1 MISLSLY
8 DLLWNLPVAVSPK
21 NKAERVP
28 MNYTVQH
35 IAEITNAQVIGDGNL
50 VIRNIAYDSR
60 IIYSTKNTAFIAINT
75 HKNSGEK
82 FIESAI
88 DRGINVIISEHH
100 YPDFE
105 NITWIIVENSV
116 EFLQKLAKYHFE
128 NSHLQSI
135 GITGSNGKTILKEWL
150 YQCLW
155 NEFPTVKSPKSFNS
169 QIGLPLS
176 LLQIN
181 STHKLGIFEVG
192 ISKPDEMEKLENIF
206 HPQIGLLTHIG
217 TAHAANF
224 SSEEEL
230 IDEKIRLFKDSEVI
244 IYNGDNSSVDQKIK
258 KSYSGRKLISY
269 GIKKENNVF
278 IKSNISRDE
287 NIIVEYFGEEISFP
301 AHQRDEATLTNAMA
315 LITVLKELNIENKKI
330 VEKINL
336 LKAVEMRLE
345 SIEGVK
351 GNIII
356 NDSFNLDL
364 DSLKTALQFLK
375 EYNKSKKS
383 LVLTDIVGV
392 NVNSQELYE
401 EVSELV
407 NEQHFDSVF
416 LIGDEISKFS
426 ELFKAKTYTFI
437 DTKELIES
445 KHLTEIEN
453 QIVLLKGA
461 RKFEIEKLKDIL
473 ELRKHDTVLEVNLN
487 AILHNINYHK
497 SLLKPGTKMMAMVKA
512 NAYGLG
518 SFEVSEFLQHH
529 HIDYLGVAYA
539 DEGVELRKKGITTPI
554 IVMNPEQHS
563 YQTIIEYD
571 LEPEIYSFRVLELFY
586 EAVQKS
592 GYDKKYPIHIKLET
606 GMHRLG
612 FKDFELDQLSETL
625 SEKNLKV
632 QSMFSHLSSSDMPE
646 ERAFTLKQ
654 FEVFEKNS
662 SYLIE
667 KLGYTPIRHILNSSG
682 ITSYSEHQY
691 DMVRIGIGMLG
702 ESSDHEIQKQLQSV
716 VSFKTVISQI
726 SMVEGGESVGYSRRY
741 KADHLTRIA
750 TVPVGYADGIPRLI
764 GNQVGSLGVN
774 KTLAPIVGNICM
786 DMMMINVDNIPN
798 VKEGDTVTV
807 FNAKPSLKEFAGYCK
822 TITYE
827 VLTSISPRVKRIY
840 IKD

>member
-1 MISLSLY
+1 MQFYLF
-8 DLLWNLPVAVSPK
+8 AVPPK

-35 IAEITNAQVIGDGNL
+35 IAEITNAQVIGDGSL
-50 VIRNIAYDSR
+50 MIRNIAYDSR

-100 YPDFE
+100 DPEYQ
-105 NITWIIVENSV
+105 NVTWIIVENSV

-128 NSHLQSI
+128 NSHLESI

-181 STHKLGIFEVG
+181 SSHKLGIFEVG

-230 IDEKIRLFKDSEVI
+230 IDEKIKLFKDSEVI
-244 IYNGDNSSVDQKIK
+244 IYNGDHSLVDEKIK
-258 KSYSGRKLISY
+258 KIYSEKKLISY
-269 GIKKENNVF
+269 GFKKENNVF
-278 IKSNISRDE
+278 INNNISKDE
-287 NIIVEYFGEEISFP
+287 NIIVEYFGEEINFP

-345 SIEGVK
+345 SIEGIK

-364 DSLKTALQFLK
+364 DSLKTALQFLN
-375 EYNKSKKS
+375 EYNKSGKS

-392 NVNSQELYE
+392 NANSKELYE
-401 EVSELV
+401 EVSDLV

-416 LIGDEISKFS
+416 LIGDEISRFS
-426 ELFKAKTYTFI
+426 ELFKSKTYTFI

-445 KHLTEIEN
+445 KYLSEIEN
-453 QIVLLKGA
+453 QIILLKGA

-497 SLLKPGTKMMAMVKA
+497 LLLKPGTKMMAMVKA

-518 SFEVSEFLQHH
+518 SYEVSEFLQHH

-612 FKDFELDQLSETL
+612 FKDFELDQLSDIL
-625 SEKNLKV
+625 SQKNLKV
-632 QSMFSHLSSSDMPE
+632 QSLFSHLSSSDMPE
-646 ERAFTLKQ
+646 EKEFTLKQ

-682 ITSYSEHQY
+682 ITSYTDHQY

-702 ESSDHEIQKQLQSV
+702 ESPDNEIQKQLRSV

-764 GNQVGSLGVN
+764 GNQVGSVGVN

>member
-1 MISLSLY
+1 
-8 DLLWNLPVAVSPK
+8 
-21 NKAERVP
+21 

-35 IAEITNAQVIGDGNL
+35 IAEITNAQIIGDGNL
-50 VIRNIAYDSR
+50 LIKNIAYDSR
-60 IIYSTKNTAFIAINT
+60 IIYSIKNTAFIAINT

-82 FIESAI
+82 FIESAM
-88 DRGINVIISEHH
+88 DRGIKVIISEHH
-100 YPDFE
+100 YPEFE

-116 EFLQKLAKYHFE
+116 AFLQKLAKYHFE

-181 STHKLGIFEVG
+181 DSHQLGIFEVG
-192 ISKPDEMEKLENIF
+192 ISKPHEMEKLENIF
-206 HPQIGLLTHIG
+206 HPQVGLLTHIG

-230 IDEKIRLFKDSEVI
+230 IDEKIRLFKNSEVI
-244 IYNGDNSSVDQKIK
+244 IYNGDNDLVDQKIK
-258 KSYSGRKLISY
+258 NSYSDKKLIAY
-269 GIKKENNVF
+269 GFKKENQVF
-278 IKSNISRDE
+278 IKSNITKDE

-301 AHQRDEATLTNAMA
+301 THQRDEATLTNAMA

-345 SIEGVK
+345 AIEGNK
-351 GNIII
+351 GNIVI

-364 DSLKTALQFLK
+364 DSLKTALQFLN
-375 EYNKSKKS
+375 EYNKAKKS

-392 NVNSQELYE
+392 STNAKELYE
-401 EVSELV
+401 EVAELV
-407 NEQHFDSVF
+407 NDQNFDSVF
-416 LIGDEISKFS
+416 LIGNEISKFS

-453 QIVLLKGA
+453 QIILLKGA

-563 YQTIIEYD
+563 YQTIIEYN
-571 LEPEIYSFRVLELFY
+571 LEPEIYSFRVLDLFY

-612 FKDFELDQLSETL
+612 FKDFELDQLIETL
-625 SEKNLKV
+625 NQKNLKV
-632 QSMFSHLSSSDMPE
+632 QSLFSHLSSSDVPE
-646 ERAFTLKQ
+646 EKEFTLKQ
-654 FEVFEKNS
+654 LEVFEKNS

-682 ITSYSEHQY
+682 ITSYTDHQY

-702 ESSDHEIQKQLQSV
+702 ESADPEIQKQLRSV

-726 SMVEGGESVGYSRRY
+726 STVENGESVGYSRKY
-741 KADHLTRIA
+741 KTDHPTRIA
-750 TVPVGYADGIPRLI
+750 TIPVGYADGIPRLI
-764 GNQVGSLGVN
+764 GNQVGNVGVN

-786 DMMMINVDNIPN
+786 DMMMINVDHIPN
-798 VKEGDTVTV
+798 VKEGDMVTV
-807 FNAKPSLKEFAGYCK
+807 FNAHPSLKEFAGYCK

>member
-1 MISLSLY
+1 
-8 DLLWNLPVAVSPK
+8 
-21 NKAERVP
+21 
-28 MNYTVQH
+28 MNYTVSQ
-35 IAEITNAQVIGDGNL
+35 IADITNAKIIGNENL
-50 VIRNIAYDSR
+50 IIKNIAFDSR

-75 HKNSGEK
+75 SKNSGEK

-100 YPDFE
+100 YSQFE

-116 EFLQKLAKYHFE
+116 EFLQKLAKYHFK
-128 NSHLQSI
+128 NSHIKSI

-181 STHKLGIFEVG
+181 DTHQLGIFEVG

-206 HPQIGLLTHIG
+206 QPQIGLLTHIG
-217 TAHAANF
+217 TAHLANF
-224 SSEEEL
+224 KSEEDL
-230 IDEKIRLFKDSEVI
+230 IDEKILLFKDSEVI
-244 IYNGDNSSVDQKIK
+244 IYNGDNPLVDKKLNELYSSK
-258 KSYSGRKLISY
+258 KLISY
-269 GIKKENNVF
+269 GLTDSNQVYFKN
-278 IKSNISRDE
+278 NISKDE
-287 NIIVEYFGEEISFP
+287 KFVVHYFGEEISFP
-301 AHQRDEATLTNAMA
+301 VHQRDEATLTNVLA
-315 LITVLKELNIENKKI
+315 LITVLKELGIENQNI
-330 VEKINL
+330 IEKINA

-345 SIEGVK
+345 AIEGQK
-351 GNIII
+351 NNIVI

-364 DSLKTALQFLK
+364 DSLKTALQFLN
-375 EYNKSKKS
+375 EYKKPKKS

-392 NVNSQELYE
+392 NSNSKELYD

-407 NEQHFDSVF
+407 NEQKFDSVF

-426 ELFKAKTYTFI
+426 DLFKTKTYTFI
-437 DTKELIES
+437 NTQELIDS

-453 QIVLLKGA
+453 QIILLKGA
-461 RKFEIEKLKDIL
+461 RKFEIEKVKDLL
-473 ELRKHDTVLEVNLN
+473 ELRKHDTVLEINLN
-487 AILHNINYHK
+487 ALLHNINYHK
-497 SLLKPGTKMMAMVKA
+497 SLLKPATKMMAMVKA

-518 SFEVSEFLQHH
+518 SYEISEFLQHH
-529 HIDYLGVAYA
+529 HIDYLGVAFV
-539 DEGVELRKKGITTPI
+539 DEGVELRKKGITIPI
-554 IVMNPEQHS
+554 VVMNPEQHS
-563 YQTIIEYD
+563 YDTVIQYN

-586 EAVQKS
+586 EAIQKS
-592 GYDKKYPIHIKLET
+592 GYDKNYPIHIKLET

-612 FKDFELDQLSETL
+612 FKDFELDQLSQTL
-625 SEKNLKV
+625 NKTSLKV
-632 QSMFSHLSSSDMPE
+632 QSIFSHLSSSDMPTE
-646 ERAFTLKQ
+646 KEFTLRQ
-654 FEVFEKNS
+654 LETFEKNS

-682 ITSYSEHQY
+682 ITSYTNHQY

-702 ESSDHEIQKQLQSV
+702 ESPNSEIQKQLQSV

-726 SMVEGGESVGYSRRY
+726 SLVENGESVGYSRRF
-741 KADHLTRIA
+741 KPNQATKIA
-750 TVPVGYADGIPRLI
+750 TIPVGYADGIPRLI
-764 GNQVGSLGVN
+764 GNQIGNVGVN
-774 KTLAPIVGNICM
+774 KTLAQIVGSICM
-786 DMMMINVDNIPN
+786 DMMMINVDHIPN

-807 FNAKPSLKEFAGYCK
+807 FNAKPSLKEFAEYCK

-840 IKD
+840 VKD

>member
-1 MISLSLY
+1 
-8 DLLWNLPVAVSPK
+8 
-21 NKAERVP
+21 

-35 IAEITNAQVIGDGNL
+35 IAEITSSQVIGDGSL
-50 VIRNIAYDSR
+50 LIKNIAYDSR
-60 IIYSTKNTAFIAINT
+60 IIYSIKNTAFIAINT

-82 FIESAI
+82 FIESAM
-88 DRGINVIISEHH
+88 DRGINVIISEHY
-100 YPDFE
+100 YPEFD

-181 STHKLGIFEVG
+181 SSHQLGIFEVG
-192 ISKPDEMEKLENIF
+192 ISKPHEMEKLENIF

-230 IDEKIRLFKDSEVI
+230 INEKIILFKNSEVI
-244 IYNGDNSSVDQKIK
+244 IYNGDNFLVDQKIK
-258 KSYSGRKLISY
+258 KSYSDKKLISY
-269 GIKKENNVF
+269 GFKKENQVF
-278 IKSNISRDE
+278 IKNNISKDE
-287 NIIVEYFGEEISFP
+287 NIIVEYLGEEISFP
-301 AHQRDEATLTNAMA
+301 VHQRDEATLTNAMA
-315 LITVLKELNIENKKI
+315 LISVLKELNIENKKI

-345 SIEGVK
+345 AIEGVK
-351 GNIII
+351 GNIVI

-364 DSLKTALQFLK
+364 DSLKTALQFLN

-392 NVNSQELYE
+392 NSNAKELYE

-407 NEQHFDSVF
+407 NEQNFDSVF
-416 LIGDEISKFS
+416 LIGDEISNFS
-426 ELFKAKTYTFI
+426 ELFKTKTYTFI

-453 QIVLLKGA
+453 QIILLKGA

-563 YQTIIEYD
+563 YQTIIEYN

-612 FKDFELDQLSETL
+612 FKDYELDQLSETL
-625 SEKNLKV
+625 SHKNVKV

-646 ERAFTLKQ
+646 EKEFTLKQ
-654 FEVFEKNS
+654 LEIFEKNS
-662 SYLIE
+662 DYLIE
-667 KLGYTPIRHILNSSG
+667 KLGYTPIRHILNSAG
-682 ITSYSEHQY
+682 ITSYKDHQH

-702 ESSDHEIQKQLQSV
+702 ESADPEIQKQLRSV

-726 SMVEGGESVGYSRRY
+726 STVENGESVGYSRRY
-741 KADHLTRIA
+741 KADHPTRIA
-750 TVPVGYADGIPRLI
+750 TIPVGYADGIPRLI
-764 GNQVGSLGVN
+764 GNQVGNVGVN

-786 DMMMINVDNIPN
+786 DMMMINVDHIPN

>member
-1 MISLSLY
+1 
-8 DLLWNLPVAVSPK
+8 
-21 NKAERVP
+21 

-35 IAEITNAQVIGDGNL
+35 IAEITNAQVIGDGSL
-50 VIRNIAYDSR
+50 MIRNIAYDSR

-100 YPDFE
+100 DPEYQ
-105 NITWIIVENSV
+105 NVTWIIVENSV

-128 NSHLQSI
+128 NSHLESI

-181 STHKLGIFEVG
+181 SSHKLGIFEVG

-230 IDEKIRLFKDSEVI
+230 IDEKIKLFKDSEVI
-244 IYNGDNSSVDQKIK
+244 IYNGDHSLVDEKIK
-258 KSYSGRKLISY
+258 KIYSEKKLISY
-269 GIKKENNVF
+269 GFKKENNVF
-278 IKSNISRDE
+278 IKNNISKDE

-336 LKAVEMRLE
+336 LKAIEMRLE
-345 SIEGVK
+345 SIEGIK

-364 DSLKTALQFLK
+364 DSLKTALQFLN
-375 EYNKSKKS
+375 EYNKSGKS

-392 NVNSQELYE
+392 NANSKELYE
-401 EVSELV
+401 EVSDLV

-416 LIGDEISKFS
+416 LIGDKISKFS
-426 ELFKAKTYTFI
+426 ELFKSKTYTFI

-445 KHLTEIEN
+445 KYLSEIEN
-453 QIVLLKGA
+453 QIILLKGA

-497 SLLKPGTKMMAMVKA
+497 LLLKPGTKMMAMVKA

-518 SFEVSEFLQHH
+518 SYEVSEFLQHH

-612 FKDFELDQLSETL
+612 FKDFELDQLSDTL
-625 SEKNLKV
+625 SQKNLKV
-632 QSMFSHLSSSDMPE
+632 QSLFSHLSSSDMPE
-646 ERAFTLKQ
+646 EKEFTLKQ

-682 ITSYSEHQY
+682 ITSYTDHQY

-702 ESSDHEIQKQLQSV
+702 ESPDNEIQKQLRSV

-764 GNQVGSLGVN
+764 GNQVGNVGVN

>member
-1 MISLSLY
+1 
-8 DLLWNLPVAVSPK
+8 
-21 NKAERVP
+21 

-35 IAEITNAQVIGDGNL
+35 IAEITNAQVIGDRSL
-50 VIRNIAYDSR
+50 MIRNIAYDSR

-100 YPDFE
+100 DPEYQ
-105 NITWIIVENSV
+105 NVTWIIVENSV

-128 NSHLQSI
+128 NSHLESI

-181 STHKLGIFEVG
+181 SSHKLGIFEVG

-230 IDEKIRLFKDSEVI
+230 IDEKIKLFKDSEVI
-244 IYNGDNSSVDQKIK
+244 IYNGDHSLVDEKIK
-258 KSYSGRKLISY
+258 KIYSEKKLISY
-269 GIKKENNVF
+269 GFKKENNVF
-278 IKSNISRDE
+278 INNNISKDE

-345 SIEGVK
+345 SIEGIK

-364 DSLKTALQFLK
+364 DSLKTALQFLN
-375 EYNKSKKS
+375 EYNKSGKS

-392 NVNSQELYE
+392 NANSKELYE
-401 EVSELV
+401 EVSDLV

-426 ELFKAKTYTFI
+426 ELFKSKTYTFI

-445 KHLTEIEN
+445 KYLSEIEN
-453 QIVLLKGA
+453 QIILLKGA

-518 SFEVSEFLQHH
+518 SYEVSEFLQHH

-612 FKDFELDQLSETL
+612 FKDFELDQLSDTL
-625 SEKNLKV
+625 SQKNLKV
-632 QSMFSHLSSSDMPE
+632 QSLFSHLSSSDMPE
-646 ERAFTLKQ
+646 EKEFTLKQ

-682 ITSYSEHQY
+682 ITSYTDHQY

-702 ESSDHEIQKQLQSV
+702 ESPDNEFQKQLRSV

-764 GNQVGSLGVN
+764 GNQVGSVGVN

>member
-1 MISLSLY
+1 
-8 DLLWNLPVAVSPK
+8 
-21 NKAERVP
+21 

-35 IAEITNAQVIGDGNL
+35 IAEITNAQIIGDGNL
-50 VIRNIAYDSR
+50 LIKNIAYDSR
-60 IIYSTKNTAFIAINT
+60 IIYSIKNTAFIAINT

-82 FIESAI
+82 FIESAM
-88 DRGINVIISEHH
+88 DRGIKVIISEHH
-100 YPDFE
+100 YPEYE

-116 EFLQKLAKYHFE
+116 AFLQKLAKYHFE

-181 STHKLGIFEVG
+181 DSHQLGIFEVG
-192 ISKPDEMEKLENIF
+192 ISKPHEMEKLENIF
-206 HPQIGLLTHIG
+206 HPQVGLLTHIG

-230 IDEKIRLFKDSEVI
+230 IDEKIRLFKNSEVI
-244 IYNGDNSSVDQKIK
+244 IYNGDNALVDQKIK
-258 KSYSGRKLISY
+258 NSYSDKKLIAY
-269 GIKKENNVF
+269 GFKKENQVF
-278 IKSNISRDE
+278 IKSNISKDE

-345 SIEGVK
+345 AIEGNK
-351 GNIII
+351 GNIVI

-364 DSLKTALQFLK
+364 DSLKTALQFLN
-375 EYNKSKKS
+375 EYNKAKKS

-392 NVNSQELYE
+392 STNAKELYE
-401 EVSELV
+401 EVAELV
-407 NEQHFDSVF
+407 NDQNFDSVF
-416 LIGDEISKFS
+416 LIGNEISNFS

-453 QIVLLKGA
+453 QIILLKGA

-563 YQTIIEYD
+563 YQTIIEYN

-625 SEKNLKV
+625 SHKNVKV

-646 ERAFTLKQ
+646 EKEFTLKQ
-654 FEVFEKNS
+654 LEVFDKNS

-667 KLGYTPIRHILNSSG
+667 KLGYTPIRHILNSAG
-682 ITSYSEHQY
+682 ITSYKDHQH

-702 ESSDHEIQKQLQSV
+702 ESADPEIQKQLRSV

-726 SMVEGGESVGYSRRY
+726 STVENGESVGYSRRY
-741 KADHLTRIA
+741 KTDHPTRIA
-750 TVPVGYADGIPRLI
+750 TIPVGYADGIPRLI
-764 GNQVGSLGVN
+764 GNQVGNVGVN

-786 DMMMINVDNIPN
+786 DMMMINVDHIPN

-807 FNAKPSLKEFAGYCK
+807 FNAHPSLKEFAGYCK

>member
-1 MISLSLY
+1 
-8 DLLWNLPVAVSPK
+8 
-21 NKAERVP
+21 

-35 IAEITNAQVIGDGNL
+35 IAEITNTQVIGDGSL
-50 VIRNIAYDSR
+50 TIKNIAYDSR
-60 IIYSTKNTAFIAINT
+60 IIYSTKNAAFIAINT

-100 YPDFE
+100 YPEYE

-116 EFLQKLAKYHFE
+116 DFLQKLAKYHFE

-181 STHKLGIFEVG
+181 SSHKLGIFEVG

-224 SSEEEL
+224 SSEDEL
-230 IDEKIRLFKDSEVI
+230 IDEKIKLFKDSKVV
-244 IYNGDNSSVDQKIK
+244 IYNGDHSLVDQKVK
-258 KSYSGRKLISY
+258 ESYADKKLISY
-269 GIKKENNVF
+269 GFKKDNNVF
-278 IKSNISRDE
+278 IKNNISKDE
-287 NIIVEYFGEEISFP
+287 NIIVKYFGEEISFP

-364 DSLKTALQFLK
+364 DSLKTALQFLN

-392 NVNSQELYE
+392 NTNSQELYE

-416 LIGDEISKFS
+416 LIGDEISNFS
-426 ELFKAKTYTFI
+426 ELFKSKTYTFI

-453 QIVLLKGA
+453 QIILLKGA

-518 SFEVSEFLQHH
+518 SYEVSEFLQHH

-563 YQTIIEYD
+563 YQTIIEYG

-586 EAVQKS
+586 EAVQRS

-625 SEKNLKV
+625 NQKNLKV

-646 ERAFTLKQ
+646 EKAFTLKQ
-654 FEVFEKNS
+654 LDVFDKNS
-662 SYLIE
+662 SYLTE

-682 ITSYSEHQY
+682 ITSYTGYQY

-702 ESSDHEIQKQLQSV
+702 ESPDNEIQKQLQSV

-786 DMMMINVDNIPN
+786 DMMMINVDNIPD

>member
-1 MISLSLY
+1 
-8 DLLWNLPVAVSPK
+8 
-21 NKAERVP
+21 

-35 IAEITNAQVIGDGNL
+35 IAEITNAQIIGDKNL
-50 VIRNIAYDSR
+50 LIKNIAYDSR

-75 HKNSGEK
+75 PKNSGEK

-88 DRGINVIISEHH
+88 DRGINIIISEHQ
-100 YPDFE
+100 YPEFE

-116 EFLQKLAKYHFE
+116 EFLQKLARYHFE

-181 STHKLGIFEVG
+181 SSHQLGIFEVG
-192 ISKPDEMEKLENIF
+192 ISKPHEMEKLENIF

-230 IDEKIRLFKDSEVI
+230 IDEKIRLFKNSEVV
-244 IYNGDNSSVDQKIK
+244 IYNGDNSLVDQKIK
-258 KSYSGRKLISY
+258 KSYSDKKLISY
-269 GIKKENNVF
+269 GFKKENQVF
-278 IKSNISRDE
+278 IKNNISKDE
-287 NIIVEYFGEEISFP
+287 NIIVDYFGEEISFP
-301 AHQRDEATLTNAMA
+301 AHQRDEATLTNALA

-345 SIEGVK
+345 AIEGIK
-351 GNIII
+351 GNIVI

-364 DSLKTALQFLK
+364 DSLKTALQFLN

-392 NVNSQELYE
+392 NSNAKELYE

-426 ELFKAKTYTFI
+426 ELFKTKTYTFI

-445 KHLTEIEN
+445 KHLTELEN
-453 QIVLLKGA
+453 QIILLKGA

-518 SFEVSEFLQHH
+518 SYEVSEFLQHH
-529 HIDYLGVAYA
+529 HIDYLGVAYV

-563 YQTIIEYD
+563 YQTIIEYN

-625 SEKNLKV
+625 SHKNVKV

-646 ERAFTLKQ
+646 EKEFTLKQ
-654 FEVFEKNS
+654 LEVFDKNS
-662 SYLIE
+662 TYLTE
-667 KLGYTPIRHILNSSG
+667 KLGYTPIRHILNSAG
-682 ITSYSEHQY
+682 ITSYKDHQH

-702 ESSDHEIQKQLQSV
+702 ESADPEIQKQLQSV

-726 SMVEGGESVGYSRRY
+726 STVENGESVGYSRRY
-741 KADHLTRIA
+741 KADHPTRIA
-750 TVPVGYADGIPRLI
+750 TIPVGYADGIPRLI
-764 GNQVGSLGVN
+764 GNQVGNVGVN
-774 KTLAPIVGNICM
+774 KTLTPIVGNICM
-786 DMMMINVDNIPN
+786 DMMMINVDHIPN

>member
-1 MISLSLY
+1 
-8 DLLWNLPVAVSPK
+8 
-21 NKAERVP
+21 
-28 MNYTVQH
+28 MNYTVQQ
-35 IAEITNAQVIGDGNL
+35 IAKITNAEIIGDKNL
-50 VIRNIAYDSR
+50 VIKNIAYDSR
-60 IIYSTKNTAFIAINT
+60 IIYSIKNTAFIAINT

-82 FIESAI
+82 FIEAAI
-88 DRGINVIISEHH
+88 DRGINIIISEHQ
-100 YPDFE
+100 YPQYE
-105 NITWIIVENSV
+105 NITWVIVKNSV
-116 EFLQKLAKYHFE
+116 DFLQQLAKYHFE
-128 NSHLQSI
+128 NSHLRSI

-181 STHKLGIFEVG
+181 DSHQLGIFEVG
-192 ISKPDEMEKLENIF
+192 ISQPNEMEKLENIF

-230 IDEKIRLFKDSEVI
+230 IDEKIKLFKESEVI
-244 IYNGDNSSVDQKIK
+244 IYNGDHSLVDQKIK
-258 KSYSGRKLISY
+258 KLYPDKKLISY
-269 GIKKENNVF
+269 GFKETNNVF
-278 IKSNISRDE
+278 IKKNTKDE

-301 AHQRDEATLTNAMA
+301 AHQRDESTLTNATA
-315 LITVLKELNIENKKI
+315 LIAVLKVLQIENKKI

-345 SIEGVK
+345 AIEGIK
-351 GNIII
+351 GNIVI

-375 EYNKSKKS
+375 EYNKPKKS

-392 NVNSQELYE
+392 NTNSQELYE

-407 NEQHFDSVF
+407 NEQNFDSVY

-426 ELFKAKTYTFI
+426 ELFKSKTYTFI

-445 KHLTEIEN
+445 KHLSEIEN
-453 QIVLLKGA
+453 QIILLKGA
-461 RKFEIEKLKDIL
+461 RKFEIEKLKDVL
-473 ELRKHDTVLEVNLN
+473 ELRKHDTVLEINLN

-497 SLLKPGTKMMAMVKA
+497 SLLKPQTKMMAMVKA

-518 SFEVSEFLQHH
+518 SYEIAEFLQHH
-529 HIDYLGVAYA
+529 HIDYLGVAFA

-563 YQTIIEYD
+563 YQTIIEYN
-571 LEPEIYSFRVLELFY
+571 LEPEIYSFRVMELFY

-625 SEKNLKV
+625 SQKNLTI
-632 QSMFSHLSSSDMPE
+632 QSIFSHLSSSDMPE
-646 ERAFTLKQ
+646 EKEFTLRQ
-654 FEVFEKNS
+654 MEVFEKNS
-662 SYLIE
+662 SHLIE
-667 KLGYTPIRHILNSSG
+667 KLGYTPLRHILNSSG
-682 ITSYSEHQY
+682 ITSYTDHQY

-702 ESSDHEIQKQLQSV
+702 ESPDIEIQKQLQSV

-726 SMVEGGESVGYSRRY
+726 SMVENGESVGYSRRF
-741 KADHLTRIA
+741 KPDHLTKIA
-750 TVPVGYADGIPRLI
+750 TIPVGYADGIPRLI
-764 GNQVGSLGVN
+764 GNQIGSLGVN
-774 KTLAPIVGNICM
+774 KVLVPIVGNICM
-786 DMMMINVDNIPN
+786 DMMMINVENVPN
-798 VKEGDTVTV
+798 VKEGDMVTV

>member
-1 MISLSLY
+1 
-8 DLLWNLPVAVSPK
+8 
-21 NKAERVP
+21 

-35 IAEITNAQVIGDGNL
+35 IAEITNANVIGDGSL
-50 VIRNIAYDSR
+50 MIRNIAYDSR

-100 YPDFE
+100 DPEYQ
-105 NITWIIVENSV
+105 NVTWIIVENSV

-128 NSHLQSI
+128 NSHLESI

-181 STHKLGIFEVG
+181 SSHKLGIFEVG

-230 IDEKIRLFKDSEVI
+230 IDEKIKLFKDSEVI
-244 IYNGDNSSVDQKIK
+244 IYNGDHSLVDEKIK
-258 KSYSGRKLISY
+258 KIYSQKKLISY
-269 GIKKENNVF
+269 GFKKENKVF
-278 IKSNISRDE
+278 IKNNISKDE

-345 SIEGVK
+345 SIEGIK

-364 DSLKTALQFLK
+364 DSLKTALQFLN
-375 EYNKSKKS
+375 EYNKSGKS

-392 NVNSQELYE
+392 NANSKELYE
-401 EVSELV
+401 EVSDLV

-416 LIGDEISKFS
+416 LIGDVISKFS
-426 ELFKAKTYTFI
+426 ELFKSKTYTFI

-445 KHLTEIEN
+445 KYLSEIEN
-453 QIVLLKGA
+453 QIILLKGA

-518 SFEVSEFLQHH
+518 SYEVSEFLQHH

-625 SEKNLKV
+625 SKKNLKV
-632 QSMFSHLSSSDMPE
+632 QSLFSHLSSSDMPE
-646 ERAFTLKQ
+646 EKEFTLKQ

-682 ITSYSEHQY
+682 ITSYTDHQY

-702 ESSDHEIQKQLQSV
+702 ESPDNEIQKQLRSV

-750 TVPVGYADGIPRLI
+750 TVPVGYADGIPRMI
-764 GNQVGSLGVN
+764 GNEVGNLGVN

>member
-1 MISLSLY
+1 
-8 DLLWNLPVAVSPK
+8 
-21 NKAERVP
+21 
-28 MNYTVQH
+28 MNYTTNH
-35 IAEITNAQVIGDGNL
+35 IAEITNAKIIGDKNIL
-50 VIRNIAYDSR
+50 IRNIAFDSR

-75 HKNSGEK
+75 SKNSGEK
-82 FIESAI
+82 FIESAV

-100 YPDFE
+100 YPHFE

-116 EFLQKLAKYHFE
+116 EFLQKLARFHFE
-128 NSHLQSI
+128 NAHLKSV

-181 STHKLGIFEVG
+181 NSHRLGIFEVG
-192 ISKPDEMEKLENIF
+192 ISKPNEMEKLENIF

-217 TAHAANF
+217 TAHLANF
-224 SSEEEL
+224 QSEEEL
-230 IDEKIRLFKDSEVI
+230 IDEKIKLFKHSETV
-244 IYNGDNSSVDQKIK
+244 IYNGDNSLVDKKIK
-258 KSYSGRKLISY
+258 ELYSGKKLISY
-269 GIKKENNVF
+269 GFKEYNQVYFKN
-278 IKSNISRDE
+278 NISKNE
-287 NIIVEYFGEEISFP
+287 EVTVHYFDEEISFP
-301 AHQRDEATLTNAMA
+301 VHQRDEATLTNALA
-315 LITVLKELNIENKKI
+315 LVTVLKELGIENEKI
-330 VEKINL
+330 VEKINA

-345 SIEGVK
+345 AIEGIK
-351 GNIII
+351 NNIVI

-364 DSLKTALQFLK
+364 DSLKTALQFLN
-375 EYNKSKKS
+375 EYNKPKKS

-392 NVNSQELYE
+392 NSNSKELYE

-407 NEQHFDSVF
+407 NEQKFDSVF

-426 ELFKAKTYTFI
+426 ELFKAKTFTFI
-437 DTKELIES
+437 NTQELIES

-453 QIVLLKGA
+453 QIILLKGA
-461 RKFEIEKLKDIL
+461 RKFEIERLKDLL
-473 ELRKHDTVLEVNLN
+473 ELRKHDTVLEINMN

-497 SLLKPGTKMMAMVKA
+497 SLLKPSTKMMAMVKA
-512 NAYGLG
+512 NSYGLG
-518 SFEVSEFLQHH
+518 SYEISEFLQHH
-529 HIDYLGVAYA
+529 HIDYLGVAFV
-539 DEGVELRKKGITTPI
+539 DEGVELRKKGITVPLV
-554 IVMNPEQHS
+554 VMNPEQHS
-563 YQTIIEYD
+563 YETVIAYN

-612 FKDFELDQLSETL
+612 FKGNELDQLSETL
-625 SEKNLKV
+625 NSMNVKV
-632 QSMFSHLSSSDMPE
+632 QSIFSHLSSSDLPDE
-646 ERAFTLKQ
+646 KEFTLHQ
-654 FEVFEKNS
+654 LETFEKNS

-682 ITSYSEHQY
+682 ITNYTNHQY

-702 ESSDHEIQKQLQSV
+702 ESPNSEIQKQLRSV

-726 SMVEGGESVGYSRRY
+726 STVENGESVGYSRRF
-741 KADHLTRIA
+741 KTDHQTKIA
-750 TVPVGYADGIPRLI
+750 TIPVGYADGIPRLI
-764 GNQVGSLGVN
+764 GNQVGNVGIH
-774 KTLAPIVGNICM
+774 KTLAPIVGSICM
-786 DMMMINVDNIPN
+786 DMMMINVDHIPN

-807 FNAKPSLKEFAGYCK
+807 FNAKPSLKEFADYCK

>member
-1 MISLSLY
+1 
-8 DLLWNLPVAVSPK
+8 
-21 NKAERVP
+21 

-35 IAEITNAQVIGDGNL
+35 IAEITSSQVIGDGSL
-50 VIRNIAYDSR
+50 LIKNIAYDSR
-60 IIYSTKNTAFIAINT
+60 IIYSIKNTAFIAINT

-82 FIESAI
+82 FIESAM
-88 DRGINVIISEHH
+88 DRGINVIISEHY
-100 YPDFE
+100 YPEFD

-181 STHKLGIFEVG
+181 SSHQLGIFEVG
-192 ISKPDEMEKLENIF
+192 ISKPHEMEKLENIF

-230 IDEKIRLFKDSEVI
+230 INEKIILFKNSEVI
-244 IYNGDNSSVDQKIK
+244 IYNGDNFLVDQKIK
-258 KSYSGRKLISY
+258 KSYSDKKLISY
-269 GIKKENNVF
+269 GFKKENQVF
-278 IKSNISRDE
+278 IKNNISKDE
-287 NIIVEYFGEEISFP
+287 NIIVEYLGEEISFP
-301 AHQRDEATLTNAMA
+301 VHQRDEATLTNAMA
-315 LITVLKELNIENKKI
+315 LISVLKELNIENKKI

-345 SIEGVK
+345 AIEGVK
-351 GNIII
+351 GNIVI

-364 DSLKTALQFLK
+364 DSLKTALQFLN

-392 NVNSQELYE
+392 NSNAKELYE

-407 NEQHFDSVF
+407 NEQNFDSVF
-416 LIGDEISKFS
+416 LIGDEISNFS
-426 ELFKAKTYTFI
+426 ELFKTKTYTFI

-453 QIVLLKGA
+453 QIILLKGA

-563 YQTIIEYD
+563 YQTIIEYN
-571 LEPEIYSFRVLELFY
+571 LEPEIYSFRVLDLFY

-612 FKDFELDQLSETL
+612 FKDYELDQLSETL
-625 SEKNLKV
+625 SHKNVKV

-646 ERAFTLKQ
+646 EKEFTLKQ
-654 FEVFEKNS
+654 LEIFEKNS
-662 SYLIE
+662 DYLIE
-667 KLGYTPIRHILNSSG
+667 KLGYTPIRHILNSAG
-682 ITSYSEHQY
+682 ITSYKDHQH

-702 ESSDHEIQKQLQSV
+702 ESADPEIQKQLRSV

-726 SMVEGGESVGYSRRY
+726 STVENGESVGYSRRY
-741 KADHLTRIA
+741 KADHPTRIA
-750 TVPVGYADGIPRLI
+750 TIPVGYADGIPRLI
-764 GNQVGSLGVN
+764 GNQVGNVGVN

-786 DMMMINVDNIPN
+786 DMMMINVDHIPN

>member
-1 MISLSLY
+1 
-8 DLLWNLPVAVSPK
+8 
-21 NKAERVP
+21 
-28 MNYTVQH
+28 MNYTINQ
-35 IAEITNAQVIGDGNL
+35 IADITNAKIIGKENL
-50 VIRNIAYDSR
+50 IIKNIAFDSR

-75 HKNSGEK
+75 SKNSGEK

-100 YPDFE
+100 YSQFE

-116 EFLQKLAKYHFE
+116 EFLQKLAKFHFK
-128 NSHLQSI
+128 NSHKKSI

-181 STHKLGIFEVG
+181 DTHQLGIFEVG

-206 HPQIGLLTHIG
+206 QPQIGLLTHIG
-217 TAHAANF
+217 TAHLANF
-224 SSEEEL
+224 KSEEDL
-230 IDEKIRLFKDSEVI
+230 INEKVQLFKDSEVI
-244 IYNGDNSSVDQKIK
+244 IYNGDNPLVDKKLNDLYSSK
-258 KSYSGRKLISY
+258 KLISY
-269 GIKKENNVF
+269 GLSGSNQVYFKN
-278 IKSNISRDE
+278 NISKDE
-287 NIIVEYFGEEISFP
+287 KFVVHYFGEEISFP
-301 AHQRDEATLTNAMA
+301 VHQRDEATLTNVLA
-315 LITVLKELNIENKKI
+315 LITVLKELGIENQNI
-330 VEKINL
+330 IEKINA

-345 SIEGVK
+345 AIEGQK
-351 GNIII
+351 NNIVI

-364 DSLKTALQFLK
+364 DSLKTALQFLN
-375 EYNKSKKS
+375 EYKKPKKS

-392 NVNSQELYE
+392 NSNSKELYD

-407 NEQHFDSVF
+407 NEQKFDSVF

-426 ELFKAKTYTFI
+426 DLFKAKTHTFI
-437 DTKELIES
+437 NTQELIDS

-453 QIVLLKGA
+453 QIILLKGA
-461 RKFEIEKLKDIL
+461 RKFEIEKVKDLL
-473 ELRKHDTVLEVNLN
+473 ELRKHDTVLEINLN
-487 AILHNINYHK
+487 ALLHNINYHK
-497 SLLKPGTKMMAMVKA
+497 SLLKPATKMMAMVKA

-518 SFEVSEFLQHH
+518 SYEISEFLQHH
-529 HIDYLGVAYA
+529 HIDYLGVAFV
-539 DEGVELRKKGITTPI
+539 DEGVELRKKGITVPI
-554 IVMNPEQHS
+554 VVMNPEQHS
-563 YQTIIEYD
+563 YDTVIHYN

-586 EAVQKS
+586 EAIQKS
-592 GYDKKYPIHIKLET
+592 GYDKNYPIHIKLET

-612 FKDFELDQLSETL
+612 FKEFELDQLSQILNKT
-625 SEKNLKV
+625 SLKV
-632 QSMFSHLSSSDMPE
+632 QSIFSHLSSSDMPTE
-646 ERAFTLKQ
+646 KEFTLRQ
-654 FEVFEKNS
+654 LETFDKNS

-682 ITSYSEHQY
+682 ITSYTNHQY

-702 ESSDHEIQKQLQSV
+702 ESPNSEIQKQLQSV

-726 SMVEGGESVGYSRRY
+726 SLVENGESVGYSRRF
-741 KADHLTRIA
+741 KPNQATKIA
-750 TVPVGYADGIPRLI
+750 TIPVGYADGIPRLI
-764 GNQVGSLGVN
+764 GNQIGNVGVN
-774 KTLAPIVGNICM
+774 KTLAPIVGSICM
-786 DMMMINVDNIPN
+786 DMMMINVDHIPN

-807 FNAKPSLKEFAGYCK
+807 FNAKPSLKEFAEYCK

-840 IKD
+840 VKD

>member
-1 MISLSLY
+1 M
-8 DLLWNLPVAVSPK
+8 D
-21 NKAERVP
+21 
-28 MNYTVQH
+28 YTVQH
-35 IAEITNAQVIGDGNL
+35 IAEITNAQIIGDGNL
-50 VIRNIAYDSR
+50 LIKNIAYDSR

-75 HKNSGEK
+75 SKNSGEK

-88 DRGINVIISEHH
+88 DRGINIIISEHH
-100 YPDFE
+100 YPGFE

-116 EFLQKLAKYHFE
+116 DFLQKLAKYHFE
-128 NSHLQSI
+128 NSHIQSI

-181 STHKLGIFEVG
+181 SSYQLGIFEVG
-192 ISKPDEMEKLENIF
+192 ISKPHEMEKLENIF

-230 IDEKIRLFKDSEVI
+230 IDEKIKLFKDSEVI
-244 IYNGDNSSVDQKIK
+244 IYNGDHSLVDQKIK
-258 KSYSGRKLISY
+258 NSYSDKKIISY
-269 GIKKENNVF
+269 GFKKENQVF
-278 IKSNISRDE
+278 IKNNISKDE

-315 LITVLKELNIENKKI
+315 LITVLKELHIENKKI

-345 SIEGVK
+345 AIEGNK
-351 GNIII
+351 SNIVI

-364 DSLKTALQFLK
+364 DSLKTALQFLN
-375 EYNKSKKS
+375 EYNKPKKS

-392 NVNSQELYE
+392 NSNSQELYE

-407 NEQHFDSVF
+407 NEQNFDSVF
-416 LIGDEISKFS
+416 LIGDEISLFS

-437 DTKELIES
+437 VTKELIES
-445 KHLTEIEN
+445 KHLTELEN
-453 QIVLLKGA
+453 QIILLKGA
-461 RKFEIEKLKDIL
+461 RKFEIERLKDIL

-518 SFEVSEFLQHH
+518 SYEVSEFLQHH
-529 HIDYLGVAYA
+529 HIDYLGVAYV

-563 YQTIIEYD
+563 YHTIIEYK

-592 GYDKKYPIHIKLET
+592 GHDKKYPIHIKLET

-625 SEKNLKV
+625 SQKNLKV
-632 QSMFSHLSSSDMPE
+632 QSLFSHLSSSDMPE
-646 ERAFTLKQ
+646 EKEFTLKQ
-654 FEVFEKNS
+654 LTVFEKNS
-662 SYLIE
+662 SYLTE
-667 KLGYTPIRHILNSSG
+667 KLGYTPIRHILNSAG
-682 ITSYSEHQY
+682 ITSYKAHQH

-702 ESSDHEIQKQLQSV
+702 ESADPEIQKQLRSV

-726 SMVEGGESVGYSRRY
+726 STVENGESVGYSRRY
-741 KADHLTRIA
+741 KADHPTKIA
-750 TVPVGYADGIPRLI
+750 TIPVGYADGIPRLI
-764 GNQVGSLGVN
+764 GNQVGNVGVN

-798 VKEGDTVTV
+798 VKEGDMVTV